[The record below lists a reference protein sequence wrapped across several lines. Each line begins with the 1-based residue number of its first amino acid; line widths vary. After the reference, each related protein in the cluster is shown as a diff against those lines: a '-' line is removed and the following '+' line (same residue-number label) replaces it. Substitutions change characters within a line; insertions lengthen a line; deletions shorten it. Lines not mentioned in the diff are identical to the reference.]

1 MKKFLKHIFI
11 FMVFFVLLDIFFHFF
26 ITFFFKNTFS
36 GERSGGKINYLLN
49 YKKDIN
55 FLILGNSRALY
66 HINPDKLTNLNGLGY
81 NAGISSLGNI
91 IYNTVLLEICLKNN
105 IKPKIIL
112 LQIDPL
118 KFTEKPKKYTES
130 LSYLLPFYNNNTPIF
145 KSYIK
150 NDGIIDQIIVKSNFY
165 KFNGKIFNIFFNYIQ
180 KNKIL
185 SKYDNGFKELN
196 NNLDTNFN
204 FNKDNG
210 LFNLDYNNNY
220 FIALNDF
227 NKICLINNIKLFI
240 ILTPSYKNIYYNK
253 KIDIE
258 FSNYIKKNTPNIRLI
273 NMNDF
278 NNFKELQSYNN
289 WSEFLHLN
297 KLGANKF
304 SLMLNDSLK

>member
-1 MKKFLKHIFI
+1 
-11 FMVFFVLLDIFFHFF
+11 MVFCVLLDIFFLFF
-26 ITFFFKNTFS
+26 INFFFKNTFS
-36 GERSGGKINYLLN
+36 GERSGGKINYLIN
-49 YKKDIN
+49 YKKNIN

-66 HINPDKLTNLNGLGY
+66 HINPDKLTNLDGLGY

-91 IYNTVLLEICLKNN
+91 IYNIVLLEICLKNN

-112 LQIDPL
+112 LQLDVL
-118 KFTEKPKKYTES
+118 KFTEKQKKYSES
-130 LSYLLPFYNNNTPIF
+130 LSYLLPFYSNNTPIF

-150 NDGIIDQIIVKSNFY
+150 EDGIIDQIIVNSNFY
-165 KFNGKIFNIFFNYIQ
+165 KFNGKIFNIFFNYIR

-185 SKYDNGFKELN
+185 SNYDNGFKELN

-204 FNKDNG
+204 FNNNTNSG

-227 NKICLINNIKLFI
+227 NNICLKNNIKLFI
-240 ILTPSYKNIYYNK
+240 ILTPSYKNILYNK

-258 FSNYIKKNTPNIRLI
+258 FSNYIKKNIPNIRLI
-273 NMNDF
+273 NLSDY
-278 NNFKELQSYNN
+278 NNFKELQPYNN

-304 SLMLNDSLK
+304 SLMLNDSLKLE